1 MTSNPQPE
9 NTLIVL
15 CDPAG
20 MPDCFNIVH
29 LPSND
34 PCASNEIIT
43 RYINR
48 YCDILRRGRNI
59 PDDRIQVYEYGL
71 DAHIENKFWLF
82 TTDRQTL
89 RHYIDSKNVPPSF
102 DGSLRVAYHLHRLNG
117 AVHSLD
123 ELIQNEKKPSDD
135 LIDILAIK
143 KNEDRNGVK
152 NRTVE
157 SIETNHGTLYFGN
170 NGFDFNR
177 MNHYLQ
183 YIADHYFDPENH
195 TLSFLNHTLSPGIP
209 MLVDRAEMTKD
220 MFRLHDQK
228 PIEQKITYRLYQEFG
243 HLQSTLHLLSMRPNQ
258 YDYKRFVR
266 AFGLEVSNH
275 NQTICTLLHIAE
287 NGVDSQVRPPERYR
301 DEFQESLHLSQ
312 IDSSPENAGHKA
324 TSDIAK
330 RILKTQFSIETVHA
344 DHPELNRRIEPT
356 SIRISETK
364 RNSHQI

>member
-20 MPDCFNIVH
+20 MPECFNIVH
-29 LPSND
+29 LPSNN

-43 RYINR
+43 RHINR
-48 YCDILRRGRNI
+48 YCDILRRGRYI

-82 TTDRQTL
+82 TTERQAL
-89 RHYIDSKNVPPSF
+89 RYYIDSRNVPPSF
-102 DGSLRVAYHLHRLNG
+102 NGSLRVAYHLHRLNG

-123 ELIQNEKKPSDD
+123 ELIQSEKSPSDE
-135 LIDILAIK
+135 LKSLLCHA
-143 KNEDRNGVK
+143 KNKDRDGVK

-157 SIETNHGTLYFGN
+157 SIETNHGTLCFGD
-170 NGFDFNR
+170 NGFDLNR

-183 YIADHYFDPENH
+183 YIADHYFDPGDR

-228 PIEQKITYRLYQEFG
+228 PIEQKITYRLHQEFG
-243 HLQSTLHLLSMRPNQ
+243 NSQSTIHLLSMRPNR
-258 YDYKRFVR
+258 YDYKKFIE
-266 AFGLEVSNH
+266 AFGLETSTH
-275 NQTICTLLHIAE
+275 NQMICTLLQIAE
-287 NGVDSQVRPPERYR
+287 TGIDSQVRPPELYR
-301 DEFQESLHLSQ
+301 DEFAESLRLTQ
-312 IDSSPENAGHKA
+312 TDSSADNAGRKA
-324 TSDIAK
+324 TSEIAN
-330 RILKTQFSIETVHA
+330 RILKAQFGIEIVHA
-344 DHPELNRRIEPT
+344 DHPELNRRVEPT

-364 RNSHQI
+364 RNSHRI